1 MQSRKRRGY
10 TIDIITP
17 HILGDIKFHVKR
29 YANGH
34 LAYNMERHGKMA
46 YWHFI
51 PITQKQLKQLI
62 SNSARMTEAQMRGLG
77 ILGTLKE
84 VFG

>member
-1 MQSRKRRGY
+1 MQSKKRRGC

-17 HILGDIKFHVKR
+17 HIYGDIKFHVER

-34 LAYNMERHGKMA
+34 LAYDMERHGKMA
-46 YWHFI
+46 YGRFI

-77 ILGTLKE
+77 ILETLKE
-84 VFG
+84 VYG